1 MEPDY
6 DSLDPEERT
15 NKYLALFSVAFGIF
29 SFCSGIALPIAG
41 IIVAIIGTV
50 MGIFGMR
57 STDRKIAIIGLVIS
71 TVGLLTAAIFMIMKS
86 LNLDI

>member
-15 NKYLALFSVAFGIF
+15 NKYLALLSVAFGVF
-29 SFCSGIALPIAG
+29 SFCAGIALPVAG
-41 IIVAIIGTV
+41 IIVAIIGTL

-57 STDRKIAIIGLVIS
+57 SMDRKIAIVGLIIS

-86 LNLDI
+86 LNLQV